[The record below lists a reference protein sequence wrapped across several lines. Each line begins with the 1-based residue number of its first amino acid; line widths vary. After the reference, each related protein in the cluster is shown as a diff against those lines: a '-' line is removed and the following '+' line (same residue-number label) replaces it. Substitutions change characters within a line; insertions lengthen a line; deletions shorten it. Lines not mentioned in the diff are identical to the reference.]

1 MHVHLTPV
9 DKHAGYQ
16 TCAIADMTNKKYR
29 IVLLLNL
36 LQRML
41 REVRASADAD
51 RSARFAAIFEEHA
64 LNILRITAPC
74 DRRYAEGRLKGMLE
88 EADLLGSPLLAVCR
102 RQATLDGHHHDVAGE
117 RKQSFRG

>member
-1 MHVHLTPV
+1 MTE
-9 DKHAGYQ
+9 
-16 TCAIADMTNKKYR
+16 MTNKKYR

-41 REVRASADAD
+41 REVRAGADAD
-51 RSARFAAIFEEHA
+51 WSARFATVFEEHA

-74 DRRYAEGRLKGMLE
+74 DRRYAQGRLESMLE

-102 RQATLDGHHHDVAGE
+102 RQATHAGHHDDAAGE
-117 RKQSFRG
+117 REQSFRDCKQETPA